1 WASLGYSEFPAW
13 EAVMTYGT
21 IRQSTNKNHIMLVR
35 KAIDGPA
42 RVWETR
48 FGNNESLDSGV
59 DWPSQRFTDNG
70 NGTVTDNLTGLI
82 WLKDANCIQSKYSS
96 FDKEGYADGKVSWQ
110 RALDFIVGINNG
122 MYPNC
127 GAGLTDWRLP
137 NRKELWSLTGSNL
150 SYTFTNASFNVS
162 HNYWTSS
169 TNARFTDGSVAWV
182 INMGTGEIK
191 YYVKSNY
198 YDAGYVWPVRG
209 GIDSGTFALTVVK
222 AGAGS
227 GTVISNSS
235 DIDCGLNCSGIYSS
249 GTVVTLTA
257 TPDIGSAF
265 AGWGN
270 ACSSCGTNLNCQVVV
285 DSDKTCT
292 ATFTLTLM
300 PVPAGQFEYTYG
312 PSVNPVVDS
321 NPSQAKP
328 IGVGTVATGGN
339 TLSLRVSLPEFISPV
354 DVYLAIYAPVIDPN
368 IWMIKPDLTLQPVSM
383 GLIKWR
389 ENTIGPI
396 NEALYGDISIS
407 GLPHGTYNLY
417 IAVTPS
423 GNLENFYLWS
433 TYFIVP

>member
-1 WASLGYSEFPAW
+1 MKTVKILATVFIILVFISSAIAGGVINLPKTGQTTIYAAGDDGDLQKGITWPSPRFTWTVCGAIDNLTGLMWQDHSGFYLTSDGARDYVSSINSRNNGPCDYHDWHLPTVNEFESLMNLGEADQTVWLKTQGFDGITSSYWASLGYSEFPAW

-257 TPDIGSAF
+257 TPDIGSALD
-265 AGWGN
+265 G
-270 ACSSCGTNLNCQVVV
+270 
-285 DSDKTCT
+285 
-292 ATFTLTLM
+292 
-300 PVPAGQFEYTYG
+300 
-312 PSVNPVVDS
+312 
-321 NPSQAKP
+321 
-328 IGVGTVATGGN
+328 
-339 TLSLRVSLPEFISPV
+339 RR
-354 DVYLAIYAPVIDPN
+354 LA
-368 IWMIKPDLTLQPVSM
+368 
-383 GLIKWR
+383 
-389 ENTIGPI
+389 
-396 NEALYGDISIS
+396 
-407 GLPHGTYNLY
+407 
-417 IAVTPS
+417 
-423 GNLENFYLWS
+423 
-433 TYFIVP
+433 